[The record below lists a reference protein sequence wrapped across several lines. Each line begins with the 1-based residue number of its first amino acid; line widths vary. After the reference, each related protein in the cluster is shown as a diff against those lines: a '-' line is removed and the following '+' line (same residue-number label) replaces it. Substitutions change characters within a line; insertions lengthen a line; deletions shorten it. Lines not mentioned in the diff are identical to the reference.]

1 MIHHSSGKLK
11 SSNKHKEGNIAGLT
25 LVDFIALPAR
35 ARISISFSGEN
46 TAEGFVG
53 LRKL

>member
-1 MIHHSSGKLK
+1 VHHSSGKLK
-11 SSNKHKEGNIAGLT
+11 PAAAHPNGNISGLT

-35 ARISISFSGEN
+35 ARISIGYTGEVN
-46 TAEGFVG
+46 CEGFIG